1 MAGQILKS
9 NIFLTIK
16 KNVGYK
22 YPTDRSTKNVLFRAT
37 HPKAWCAARRAFPS
51 NKLQTIQA
59 ETFAKLMERGR
70 LVRILIQTE
79 IRI

>member
-1 MAGQILKS
+1 MSDTSIR
-9 NIFLTIK
+9 
-16 KNVGYK
+16 
-22 YPTDRSTKNVLFRAT
+22 PTTLCCHSTENAPFRAT